1 MKRRSGRVAA
11 AVGGALAAAALAA
24 CTGGDATKAG
34 AGDLPVT
41 LTIATA
47 DGLETP
53 YNRYVEEF
61 ARQVEDRSA
70 RRLRVEIDYNEQMSV
85 DTERV
90 IASEVRDGAIDLAHV
105 PNRAFDLVGVD
116 RLRALQ
122 APYLIDTPELA
133 DAVLESDAMADMLA
147 DLRDDGYEV
156 LGAYTEGIRRP
167 AGYGRPLVGA
177 SDFDGLH
184 LRVPRSEAS
193 FAMFEALGAHPEAQL
208 SYTVGASGARLLGAE
223 TGLGW
228 TGAVPQ
234 GSVFTANVGFYPKY
248 NLIVMGTERYEEL
261 TDEHRRTLRDAAEAM
276 RDHVATTRETESE
289 LAERICR
296 GGGEVVFADDAG
308 LESLRAAAEPVLEEM
323 RRDPV
328 FAGDL
333 ERLEALAADTPS
345 EPFELP
351 EWCGPPSGDGARL

>member
-1 MKRRSGRVAA
+1 MRRHPDRVTA
-11 AVGGALAAAALAA
+11 AVVGALAVAALAA

-47 DGLETP
+47 DGNDTP

-61 ARQVEDRSA
+61 ARQIEERSA

-90 IASEVRDGAIDLAHV
+90 IASEVRDRATDLAHV

-133 DAVLESDAMADMLA
+133 DAVLESDAMANMLA

-177 SDFDGLH
+177 ADFDGLH
-184 LRVPRSEAS
+184 MRVPRSEAS
-193 FAMFEALGAHPEAQL
+193 FTLFRTLGAHPDARL
-208 SYTVGASGARLLGAE
+208 SYVIGANGIRFGGAE
-223 TGLGW
+223 TGFLW
-228 TGAVPQ
+228 FETLPE
-234 GSVFTANVGFYPKY
+234 GSVFSGNVGFYPKY
-248 NLIVMGTERYEEL
+248 NLIVIGTERYEEL
-261 TDEHRRTLRDAAEAM
+261 DASQRRVLREAAEAM
-276 RDHVATTRETESE
+276 SEYVAATRETESE
-289 LAERICR
+289 LADRACQ
-296 GGGEVVFADDAG
+296 GGGEVVLADSADLA
-308 LESLRAAAEPVLEEM
+308 SLRAAAEPILEEL

-328 FAGDL
+328 LANDL
-333 ERLEALAADTPS
+333 EQIEALAADTPS
-345 EPFELP
+345 ESFDLP